1 MALSLLKEMR
11 ELGLPPDHIS
21 FGATVSAC
29 AVVALFVPVAYIQTS
44 LSAFRVGILSLL

>member
-1 MALSLLKEMR
+1 MAISLLKEMR

-29 AVVALFVPVAYIQTS
+29 IHVVWLPLDMSQT
-44 LSAFRVGILSLL
+44 LLRA

>member
-29 AVVALFVPVAYIQTS
+29 TDVALFP
-44 LSAFRVGILSLL
+44 LDMLRNLLRA